1 MIQST
6 LTGLKDYILSTNT
19 YFGKGFDDVY
29 MDETTGIVANGGAIF
44 PNDTLGDY
52 FYLRLPNQSRF
63 DYAAINRVT
72 DCSNTPGVV
81 SDITLVA
88 CVRKASADRLM
99 TNLLNTISSYN
110 DDVRFV
116 TCQYRSED
124 VVLREL
130 GRLKKENIEA
140 ALQRLGNHTIVS
152 VNFSLSVSF
161 QLRKVSSGCILDPC
175 KC

>member
-29 MDETTGIVANGGAIF
+29 MDESTGIVANNLPVF
-44 PNDTLGDY
+44 PADNLGDY

-63 DYAAINRVT
+63 DYNVVNRVT
-72 DCSNTPGVV
+72 DCSNTPAIV
-81 SDITLVA
+81 SEITLVA
-88 CVRKASADRLM
+88 CVRKANADRLV

-116 TCQYRSED
+116 TVQYRSED

-130 GRLKKENIEA
+130 SRMKKENIDA

-161 QLRKVSSGCILDPC
+161 RLRKVSSNCILDPC